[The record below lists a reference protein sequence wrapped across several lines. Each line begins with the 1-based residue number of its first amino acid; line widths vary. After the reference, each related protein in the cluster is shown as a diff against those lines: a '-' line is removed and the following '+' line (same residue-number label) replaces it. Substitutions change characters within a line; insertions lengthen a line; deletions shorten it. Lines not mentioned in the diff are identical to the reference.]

1 MALANYEAG
10 NRNPWSQF
18 HQEVNRLLGENSNV
32 VTADWVP
39 VVDIK
44 EEKDKFLLHA
54 DLPGV
59 PRDAIDITMEDG
71 VLSIR
76 GERRLEEAGEDG
88 EYKRVERA
96 HGVFYRRFS
105 LPDTA
110 DPEGIRARCNEGVLE
125 VVIPKRE
132 SVQPRRIEVGS

>member
-1 MALANYEAG
+1 MS
-10 NRNPWSQF
+10 RI
-18 HQEVNRLLGENSNV
+18 LGENSNI
-32 VTADWVP
+32 VTSDWVP

-44 EEKDKFLLHA
+44 EEKGQFVLHA

-59 PRDAIDITMEDG
+59 SRESIDITMEDG

-76 GERRLEEAGEDG
+76 GERRLEEAGEEG
-88 EYKRVERA
+88 EYKRLERA

-110 DPEGIRARCNEGVLE
+110 DPEGIQARCKEGVLE
-125 VVIPKRE
+125 VVIPKRD
-132 SVQPRRIEVGS
+132 SVKPRRIEVGS

>member
-1 MALANYEAG
+1 M
-10 NRNPWSQF
+10 
-18 HQEVNRLLGENSNV
+18 
-32 VTADWVP
+32 P

-44 EEKDKFLLHA
+44 EEKERFVLHA

-59 PRDAIDITMEDG
+59 DRDAIDITMEAG

-76 GERRLEEAGEDG
+76 GSRQLEDAREGS

-96 HGVFYRRFS
+96 HGNFYRRFA
-105 LPDTA
+105 LPDEA
-110 DPEGIRARCNEGVLE
+110 DPDKISARCDKGVLE

>member
-1 MALANYEAG
+1 MAVERQEI
-10 NRNPWSQF
+10 RNPWS
-18 HQEVNRLLGENSNV
+18 HLNQELQRLMGEQSNI
-32 VTADWVP
+32 VTSDWAP

-44 EEKDKFLLHA
+44 EETDRFVLHA

-59 PRDAIDITMEDG
+59 ERDAIDITMEDG

-76 GERRLEEAGEDG
+76 GERRLEEAGENG
-88 EYKRVERA
+88 QYKRVERA
-96 HGVFYRRFS
+96 HGTFYRRFS

-110 DPEGIRARCNEGVLE
+110 DPDGVSARCNNGVLE

-132 SVQPRRIEVGS
+132 QVRPRRIEVES

>member
-1 MALANYEAG
+1 MVLARYE

-18 HQEVNRLLGENSNV
+18 HQELDRMLGGASNV
-32 VTADWVP
+32 ATSDWVP

-44 EEKDKFLLHA
+44 EEKDRFVLNA

-59 PRDAIDITMEDG
+59 KREDIDITMEDG

-76 GERRLEEAGEDG
+76 GDRRLEEVKEEG
-88 EYKRVERA
+88 EYKRIERA
-96 HGVFYRRFS
+96 YGTFYRRFS

-110 DPEGIRARCNEGVLE
+110 DPDNISARSEDGVLE

-132 SVQPRRIEVGS
+132 SVKPRRIEIGK

>member
-1 MALANYEAG
+1 
-10 NRNPWSQF
+10 
-18 HQEVNRLLGENSNV
+18 

-44 EEKDKFLLHA
+44 EEQDKFVLHA

-59 PRDAIDITMEDG
+59 PRDSIDITMEEG

-76 GERRLEEAGEDG
+76 GERKLEEVDEGS
-88 EYKRVERA
+88 EYKRIERA

-132 SVQPRRIEVGS
+132 SLRPRRIEVGS

>member
-1 MALANYEAG
+1 MALAKYE

-18 HQEVNRLLGENSNV
+18 HQEMNRLFGENSNI
-32 VTADWVP
+32 VTSDWVP

-44 EEKDKFLLHA
+44 EEKDRFVLHA

-59 PRDAIDITMEDG
+59 DRENIDITMEDG

-76 GERRLEEAGEDG
+76 GERKLEEVTEES
-88 EYKRVERA
+88 EYKRIERA
-96 HGVFYRRFS
+96 HGTFYRRFA

-110 DPEGIRARCNEGVLE
+110 DPEQISARADKGVLE

-132 SVQPRRIEVGS
+132 SVKPRRISVDS

>member
-1 MALANYEAG
+1 MALQNQET
-10 NRNPWSQF
+10 RNPWSQF
-18 HQEVNRLLGENSNV
+18 HQELNRLFGENSNI
-32 VTADWVP
+32 VTSDWVP

-44 EEKDKFLLHA
+44 EEKDRFVLNA

-59 PRDAIDITMEDG
+59 DRDNIDITMEDG

-76 GERRLEEAGEDG
+76 GERQLEDVTDGG

-96 HGVFYRRFS
+96 HGSFYRRFA
-105 LPDTA
+105 LPDEA
-110 DPEGIRARCNEGVLE
+110 DPDKISARCSNGVLE

-132 SVQPRRIEVGS
+132 SVQPKRIEVGS

>member
-1 MALANYEAG
+1 MALERREI
-10 NRNPWSQF
+10 RNPWS
-18 HQEVNRLLGENSNV
+18 HLNQELQRMMGEGSNI
-32 VTADWVP
+32 VTSDWAP

-44 EEKDKFLLHA
+44 EETDRFVLHA

-59 PRDAIDITMEDG
+59 EREAIDITMEDG

-76 GERRLEEAGEDG
+76 GERKLEEAGENG
-88 EYKRVERA
+88 QYKRVERA
-96 HGVFYRRFS
+96 HGTFYRRFS

-110 DPEGIRARCNEGVLE
+110 DSEAISARCKNGVLE

-132 SVQPRRIEVGS
+132 QVKPRRIEVGN

>member
-1 MALANYEAG
+1 MALERREI
-10 NRNPWSQF
+10 RNPWS
-18 HQEVNRLLGENSNV
+18 HLNQELQRMMGEGSNI
-32 VTADWVP
+32 VTSDWAP

-44 EEKDKFLLHA
+44 EETDRFVLHA

-59 PRDAIDITMEDG
+59 EREAIDITMEDG

-76 GERRLEEAGEDG
+76 GERKLEEAGENG
-88 EYKRVERA
+88 QYKRVERA
-96 HGVFYRRFS
+96 HGTFYRRFS

-110 DPEGIRARCNEGVLE
+110 DPEAISARCKNGVLE

-132 SVQPRRIEVGS
+132 QVKPRRIEVGN